1 MSKRKISSYFTS
13 TSDKSKHFIPDQPKQ
28 VEKEQPVILEPL
40 LIEPSKESNTIVTS
54 NSSNYTDIGQV
65 VSGSILLNDFIKFTI
80 LERNNNPSENFVFP
94 FSLHNKKGKEEKRYL
109 RLNHFQKF
117 SWLEYSKNE
126 NGLFCKICVLFLTT
140 TMGGAHKTE
149 QLKRLVTK
157 PLNLYS
163 KLLGKDGALEVHN
176 STHYHKKASQC
187 AIDFKITYLNP
198 NREVINMLD
207 SQRKKEVVE
216 NRARIRPIIET
227 IIFLGRQNIAFRGH
241 RDDGKVS
248 FDEFPINNDKSVINE
263 GNFKQLLKYR
273 VASGDHV
280 LKNHL
285 ETSTARATYI
295 SGFTQNEIINCC
307 SKVIL
312 DKICSEAKEAKQFS
326 VIFDETTDIS
336 DISQLSLIIRYIFKN
351 QVNEKFLG
359 FINCHDY
366 IFEKNKD
373 KLLKD
378 SGVSYDPISEIQE
391 PKITGKILGN
401 VVVQLLQDF
410 NFNLDNCVGVGTD
423 GCSVMVSSANGAV
436 QQIKQFAKNAVH
448 SPCSSHAL
456 NLCISKSSN
465 IQLIRNCVGVIKE
478 TISFFHSSAK
488 RNFVLQKYLTGH
500 KSLSSLCET
509 RWIERHDSVLQ
520 FKNSLVNIVETLSEI
535 SQWNDITSSAKAKIL
550 ISGLCTCDFILSL
563 NSLSQ
568 ILSVTYP
575 ISKILQKRDEDIVT
589 ASIHINNV
597 IDVLQKYRSSCE
609 DKFKCLFEESKLI
622 FEKLD
627 VEMKLPRL
635 IGRQTHR
642 GNNNSGSNDP
652 LDYYR
657 INMYIPLLESI
668 LEDLKY
674 RFLSKEN
681 ENIVTLM
688 LLVPSC
694 IIKIK
699 DEETNTT
706 FKKIIQ
712 VITCYSFFE
721 HVPEEII
728 NGELE
733 LWYAKWS
740 KQETEGTLILIF
752 V

>member
-1 MSKRKISSYFTS
+1 
-13 TSDKSKHFIPDQPKQ
+13 
-28 VEKEQPVILEPL
+28 
-40 LIEPSKESNTIVTS
+40 
-54 NSSNYTDIGQV
+54 
-65 VSGSILLNDFIKFTI
+65 
-80 LERNNNPSENFVFP
+80 
-94 FSLHNKKGKEEKRYL
+94 
-109 RLNHFQKF
+109 
-117 SWLEYSKNE
+117 
-126 NGLFCKICVLFLTT
+126 
-140 TMGGAHKTE
+140 MGGAHKTE

-157 PLNLYS
+157 PLNIYS

-176 STHYHKKASQC
+176 STHYHKNAAQC
-187 AIDFKITYLNP
+187 AIDFKITYSNP

-207 SQRKKEVVE
+207 SQRKKEVDE
-216 NRARIRPIIET
+216 NRARLRPIIET
-227 IIFLGRQNIAFRGH
+227 IIFLGRQNIALRGH

-248 FDEFPINNDKSVINE
+248 LDEFPIDNDKSEDKSVINQ
-263 GNFKQLLKYR
+263 GNFKQLLKFR
-273 VASGDHV
+273 VASGDHL

-285 ETSTARATYI
+285 KTSTARATYI
-295 SGFTQNEIINCC
+295 SGFTQNEIIDCC
-307 SKVIL
+307 SKDIL
-312 DKICSEAKEAKQFS
+312 NKICSEAKEAKQFS

-336 DISQLSLIIRYIFKN
+336 NISQLSLTIRYIFKN

-373 KLLKD
+373 TFLKD
-378 SGVSYDPISEIQE
+378 NEESNDLISEIQE

-401 VVVQLLQDF
+401 AVVQLLQDF
-410 NFNLDNCVGVGTD
+410 DFNLDNCVGVGTD

-436 QQIKQFAKNAVH
+436 QQIQQFAKNAVH
-448 SPCSSHAL
+448 SPCSNHAL

-478 TISFFHSSAK
+478 TISFFNLSAK
-488 RNFVLQKYLTGH
+488 RNFVLKKYLTGH

-509 RWIERHDSVLQ
+509 RWVERHDSVME
-520 FKNSLVNIVETLSEI
+520 FKNSLVNIVETLTEI
-535 SQWNDITSSAKAKIL
+535 SQWNDITSSAKAKML
-550 ISGLCTCDFILSL
+550 ISALCTCDFILSL

-575 ISKILQKRDEDIVT
+575 ISKILQKRDEDVVT
-589 ASIHINNV
+589 ASTHINCV

-609 DKFKCLFEESKLI
+609 DKFKSLFEESKLV

-635 IGRQTHR
+635 VGRQTHR
-642 GNNNSGSNDP
+642 GSINSGSKDP

-657 INMYIPLLESI
+657 INMYIPLLEGI

-688 LLVPSC
+688 LLIPSC
-694 IIKIK
+694 MIKIK
-699 DEETNTT
+699 YEETCTT

-721 HVPEEII
+721 HVPEERI
-728 NGELE
+728 NGELG

-740 KQETEGTLILIF
+740 KQETEGKNICKNALDALDECHHDVFPILHEVLCIICSLPISVASAERTFSTLRRKTC
-752 V
+752 